1 MREAIPEELL
11 QQRTGRLMTCTYPLT
26 TDNQPGVL
34 IQVSEGEC
42 VRTTGQQSLEQDL
55 DGIPSAPSGASV
67 IEVAFDIDA
76 KEVLNASAQDKT
88 TGKPNQ
94 FTFTNED
101 GRLSQ
106 TEINRVVQEAEEYQN
121 EDEAN
126 TAAAHEAI
134 SQQPHT
140 SQQQQTVQR
149 EREGRREG
157 GDRLRKGRKR
167 NKRRKRKILET
178 KKKE

>member
-1 MREAIPEELL
+1 MR
-11 QQRTGRLMTCTYPLT
+11 T
-26 TDNQPGVL
+26 TDNNL
-34 IQVSEGEC
+34 L
-42 VRTTGQQSLEQDL
+42 RKFNL
-55 DGIPSAPSGASV
+55 DGIPSASSGASV

-149 EREGRREG
+149 VRGKTRRR
-157 GDRLRKGRKR
+157 DRLRKGRER
-167 NKRRKRKILET
+167 NKRRKRKILGRKRRRRNERVSEKDKT
-178 KKKE
+178 GERKGQGKERGGG